1 MYRIRIDNTRLEA
14 LKRKHLTKYKGAL
27 RKEIKGFLSGG
38 ASFVFSH
45 TTSEKTPRKFILK
58 VDKTKRS
65 FTTRFLEE
73 CADPKNPLLDDLLVG
88 DVAAQLRIIQRVK
101 GDSQE
106 HFNKLTGGKANRLH
120 YNDGDEIDDFN
131 AIMNEIF
138 VKRSFEDDKAGIYA
152 KRLDKDDFVKNLQI
166 RICPYCGR
174 AYIYRVV
181 KKGEKGD
188 VSVKPQLDHFL
199 PKSNYPFLA
208 MNFFNLIPCCTQCN
222 LAPCKVDNDPLDDKR
237 QQVTY
242 LMHPYGFDET
252 KVRFIY
258 KMKAPDTYKPESF
271 DVLVCYQSKDH
282 KTGYNGFF
290 ALDKLYAGHTV
301 EVCNMFWRRRALQA
315 AANGFYKGI
324 GIQVPA
330 AVMAQGILGF
340 NLNGIEERRQLM
352 YKFKKDTFL
361 QMIGSR
367 SKAVASYYADRK
379 GKEITMKI

>member
-1 MYRIRIDNTRLEA
+1 MYRIRIDKGRLNV
-14 LKRKHLTKYKGAL
+14 LTSTYLTKYKAEL
-27 RKEIKGFLSGG
+27 RKEIQGFLNGG
-38 ASFVFSH
+38 NGFVFKH
-45 TTSEKTPRKFILK
+45 TTSEKPPRTFVLK
-58 VDKTKRS
+58 VDKTKKS

-73 CADPKNPLLDDLLVG
+73 CADLKNSLLDDLLIG

-101 GDSQE
+101 SDSQE

-131 AIMNEIF
+131 AIMHEIF
-138 VKRSFEDDKAGIYA
+138 VKRSFEGDKTALYA
-152 KRLDKDDFVKNLQI
+152 KPLDKDEFVKNLEI

-181 KKGEKGD
+181 KKGKDGD

-199 PKSNYPFLA
+199 PKSDYPFLA
-208 MNFFNLIPCCTQCN
+208 MNFFNLIPCCMQCN
-222 LAPCKVDNDPLDDKR
+222 LAPCKVNNDPLDNNK

-242 LMHPYGFDET
+242 LMHPYDFDET
-252 KVRFIY
+252 MVRFIY
-258 KMKAPDTYKPESF
+258 QMNAPDTYKPESF
-271 DVLVCYQSKDH
+271 DVLVGYQSKDH
-282 KTGYNGFF
+282 KTGYNGFL

-324 GIQVPA
+324 GIHVPA
-330 AVMAQGILGF
+330 AIMAQGILGF

-361 QMIGSR
+361 QMMGSH
-367 SKAVASYYADRK
+367 SKATTNYYADWK
-379 GKEITMKI
+379 GKEKKVKI